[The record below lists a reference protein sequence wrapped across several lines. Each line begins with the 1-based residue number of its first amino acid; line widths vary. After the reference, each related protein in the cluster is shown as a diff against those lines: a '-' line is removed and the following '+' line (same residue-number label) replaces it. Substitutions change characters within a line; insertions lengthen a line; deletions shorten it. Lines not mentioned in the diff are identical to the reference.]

1 MQHRNLHRMPRQE
14 SGGSAKLPDDPN
26 LPDDTTLAD
35 TDYIFGSYGY
45 NQVRVVHSLKL
56 AALHQP
62 PFATQ
67 ASLGGKQHLL
77 KALVQC
83 MCKITDGDTTTQPL
97 PLWLRMMPPKR
108 LQQLCLTN
116 LFASEACD
124 CIRSLRLHPKLGGVD
139 GKFCGGFR
147 PDMCDIINRC
157 PKTRPRIGGAGTRQ
171 PQAIGASMARPS

>member
-1 MQHRNLHRMPRQE
+1 MQRQE
-14 SGGSAKLPDDPN
+14 SGGSATLPDDPN

-35 TDYIFGSYGY
+35 TDYVFGSYGY

-62 PFATQ
+62 AFATQ
-67 ASLGGKQHLL
+67 ASLVVGGKQHLL

-83 MCKITDGDTTTQPL
+83 MCKSTDGDTTTQPL

-108 LQQLCLTN
+108 LQQLCLKN

-124 CIRSLRLHPKLGGVD
+124 CIRSSGGRMANFV
-139 GKFCGGFR
+139 
-147 PDMCDIINRC
+147 
-157 PKTRPRIGGAGTRQ
+157 A
-171 PQAIGASMARPS
+171 ASGRYVRYHQ